1 MDEAL
6 RPKGLEDKKKRARV
20 GGALENARRKI
31 EKLEK
36 LPEGY
41 RADAH
46 EIRMRKP
53 VA

>member
-1 MDEAL
+1 MDLIGMAEAL
-6 RPKGLEDKKKRARV
+6 RPKDQGQKKARPV

-46 EIRMRKP
+46 
-53 VA
+53 